1 MYLCFSE
8 NKIVFQRPKQHFYR
22 ICDKPKV
29 IIMKKFSITLLIA
42 VVTLSCVSKKKYI
55 ALQQENGEI
64 KSELQ
69 KTRVAKEDLEA
80 KFDKIQARVETYNSK
95 IASLKQE
102 NDVKLDAVGNVAVIS
117 NDTKLKMRE
126 TLKNVDAEKLAQAE
140 TLKDSMNLAVAYNL
154 EKAISESN
162 IDEDED
168 FAVNINETVVMI
180 SIADNMLFNTG
191 SYRLSPKAD
200 TVLKKLADV
209 INSEPS
215 LDIMV
220 EGHTDARTIN
230 TEFLADNWD
239 LSVMR
244 ATSVVR
250 KLQEK
255 YNVSPEQL
263 IAAGRSSYQPIA
275 ENDSRENR
283 AKNRRTKIIILPN
296 IDKFFALMSENDTT
310 IAEHNILD

>member
-1 MYLCFSE
+1 
-8 NKIVFQRPKQHFYR
+8 
-22 ICDKPKV
+22 
-29 IIMKKFSITLLIA
+29 MKKISILLI
-42 VVTLSCVSKKKYI
+42 VTAITFSCVSKKKFL

-69 KTRVAKEDLEA
+69 KTKVAKEDLES
-80 KFDKIQARVETYNSK
+80 KINKIQTRVDTYNSK
-95 IASLKQE
+95 IATLKQE
-102 NDVKLDAVGNVAVIS
+102 NDTKLDVVGNVAVIS
-117 NDTKLKMRE
+117 NETKKKMRS
-126 TLKNVDAEKLAQAE
+126 TLLLVDSKKLAQAK

-154 EKAISESN
+154 EKTISESN
-162 IDEDED
+162 INEDED

-191 SYRLSPKAD
+191 SYRLSSKAD

-215 LDIMV
+215 LDVMV
-220 EGHTDARTIN
+220 EGHTDSRTIN
-230 TEFLADNWD
+230 TEFIADNWD
-239 LSVMR
+239 LSVLR
-244 ATSVVR
+244 STAVVR

-255 YNVSPEQL
+255 YNVAPEKL

-283 AKNRRTKIIILPN
+283 AKNRRTRIIILPN
-296 IDKFFALMSENDTT
+296 INKFFALMAENNPSV
-310 IAEHNILD
+310 AEGN